1 MKCEREN
8 LHKSATWYCELKF
21 KLKWCNIMEYEGCT
35 HNKPIT
41 TCVSTV
47 LIQIKCVKNAKYL
60 FNFPI
65 FIRWKWWTLVF
76 VWQSLVSWQST
87 ERSHCSFDIHFL
99 TLFNCQL
106 QFIHFHP
113 DHVPIIYHCHHHCLG
128 EAHLTSW
135 LDHSWD
141 TTESWD
147 STGAAVRPKCCGTVV
162 MLVMV

>member
-1 MKCEREN
+1 MVQHHGVWRLYEWQTHYNMCVHSCDSNKVCEKC
-8 LHKSATWYCELKF
+8 K
-21 KLKWCNIMEYEGCT
+21 I
-35 HNKPIT
+35 NKT
-41 TCVSTV
+41 D
-47 LIQIKCVKNAKYL
+47 L

-87 ERSHCSFDIHFL
+87 ERSHCISDVHFL

-128 EAHLTSW
+128 ETHLTSW

-147 STGAAVRPKCCGTVV
+147 SAGAAVRPKCCGTVV